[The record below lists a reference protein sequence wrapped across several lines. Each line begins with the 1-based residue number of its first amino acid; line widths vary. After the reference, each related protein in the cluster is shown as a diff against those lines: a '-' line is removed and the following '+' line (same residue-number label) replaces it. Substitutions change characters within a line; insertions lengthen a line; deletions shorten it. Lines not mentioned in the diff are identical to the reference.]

1 MGYIN
6 LDRTSERHANQLE
19 YGVSVSPLHFPHSQT
34 RNKYKL
40 SFEIHLISFSLL
52 LLLFVILLFRSIA
65 LATEQRRRR
74 RCRRHRRCSASGF
87 AIPKL
92 SISVSL

>member
-6 LDRTSERHANQLE
+6 LDRTSARHANQLE

-52 LLLFVILLFRSIA
+52 LLLFRSIA
-65 LATEQRRRR
+65 LATEQRR
-74 RCRRHRRCSASGF
+74 HRGCSASGF
-87 AIPKL
+87 AIPQL
-92 SISVSL
+92 SISVSF